1 MARKRRSK
9 KYVAWR
15 LQVYQR
21 DGYTCQACQRENVYL
36 NAHHVVPW
44 SKNKKLRYDVA
55 NGMTLCGSCHQ
66 QLHEKYGVS
75 VNEKVLW
82 YFILKEKK
90 LLKPPTGKYGQ
101 NNKYKKKIT
110 KR

>member
-1 MARKRRSK
+1 MARRRGSK

-15 LQVYQR
+15 NMVYHR
-21 DGYTCQACQRENVYL
+21 DMYTCQACQRSNVYL
-36 NAHHVVPW
+36 NAHHIEPW
-44 SKNKKLRYDVA
+44 SKKRQLRYDVS
-55 NGMTLCGSCHQ
+55 NGITLCGSCHQ

-82 YFILKEKK
+82 YFILKVPKT
-90 LLKPPTGKYGQ
+90 LKPPTGKYGQ
-101 NNKYKKKIT
+101 KNLSKKQIT